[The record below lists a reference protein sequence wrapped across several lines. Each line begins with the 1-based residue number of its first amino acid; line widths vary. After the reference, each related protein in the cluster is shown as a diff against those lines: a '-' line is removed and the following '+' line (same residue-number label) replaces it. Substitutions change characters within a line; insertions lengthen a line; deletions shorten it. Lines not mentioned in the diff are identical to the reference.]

1 MVDWNPSEK
10 DVEKTEKGGMLAYQ
24 EFVTN
29 AGYKISKTKVSRQRE
44 G

>member
-10 DVEKTEKGGMLAYQ
+10 DVEKIEQGGMLAYQ

-29 AGYKISKTKVSRQRE
+29 AGYKISKTKASGQRK